1 MSHEYKLEFSS
12 ETMTG
17 HVLDVLKQSD
27 SCVAADEEFIY
38 LKDRVL
44 KTEAIY
50 DVRMSHEGQRSLW
63 LEVNLN
69 SLALCD
75 VVRAAIG
82 EYQFRCLE
90 DGDVDNE
97 VTLSEAFLIRNIA
110 QPERNRWSQ

>member
-1 MSHEYKLEFSS
+1 MSHEYKLEFTS

-17 HVLDVLKQSD
+17 HVLDVLRQSD
-27 SCVAADEEFIY
+27 SCVAADDKFVY

-63 LEVNLN
+63 LDVNFK
-69 SLALCD
+69 SLALFD
-75 VVRAAIG
+75 VVRTAIG
-82 EYQFRCLE
+82 ECQFRCLE

-97 VTLSEAFLIRNIA
+97 VTLSEAFLISDHCA
-110 QPERNRWSQ
+110 AGA